1 MSESGTV
8 SRVRTKQPPVTA
20 QAESG
25 RKRREASRA
34 DILTGTRRLLA
45 AGGAVASLS
54 VDRIVTEAGVSRAT
68 FYVCFPDKHAVV
80 ARLAQESLS
89 WREHVHAE
97 VLAAPDL
104 TRAQLDDLLLSIVR
118 HWYADRDVLG
128 AIVELAEHD
137 PAMRA
142 AWRGAITE
150 IADQAAEQ
158 FRVRW
163 RRSRDRLD
171 NPEAVAAVF
180 TWMLER
186 SCHQLVTDPDSA
198 ETIALAM
205 SEVLWRTLSYRT
217 P

>member
-1 MSESGTV
+1 M
-8 SRVRTKQPPVTA
+8 RTKNPPVTA

-25 RKRREASRA
+25 RKRREASRSE
-34 DILTGTRRLLA
+34 ILAGTRRLLA

-54 VDRIVTEAGVSRAT
+54 IDRIVAEAGVSRAT
-68 FYVCFPDKHAVV
+68 FYVCFPDKRAVV
-80 ARLAQESLS
+80 AQLAQEALS

-97 VLAAPDL
+97 VLADPDL
-104 TRAQLDDLLLSIVR
+104 TRAQLDELLLTIVR
-118 HWYADRDVLG
+118 HWQADRDVLG

-137 PAMRA
+137 PAMRT
-142 AWRGAITE
+142 AWRGAIAD
-150 IADQAAEQ
+150 IADQAADQ

-186 SCHQLVTDPDSA
+186 SCHQLVTDSESA
-198 ETIALAM
+198 ETIALAI
-205 SEVLWRTLSYRT
+205 SEILWRTLSYRT